1 MIFGSIII
9 ENPDVFVTDL
19 AKAAVG
25 DDLTDPSYPAW
36 VDFIYTNLG
45 FTKQVEVLIV
55 PTIKYVP
62 RTDGGLVNDFK
73 RSKDKMKSKFDDFK
87 NNYLNNLLP
96 NGKYQPFSNQKNRV
110 FDYSKQQTL
119 NDTDSQNLRNVWSTV
134 DSTGD
139 KFNLKKKMN

>member
-1 MIFGSIII
+1 
-9 ENPDVFVTDL
+9 
-19 AKAAVG
+19 
-25 DDLTDPSYPAW
+25 
-36 VDFIYTNLG
+36 
-45 FTKQVEVLIV
+45 
-55 PTIKYVP
+55 
-62 RTDGGLVNDFK
+62 
-73 RSKDKMKSKFDDFK
+73 MKSKFDDFK